1 MFPLKEVKMVD
12 GEFITTNFEQW
23 TEEQV
28 KNIRVSL
35 LHTVY
40 EHLKIP
46 FYKDEQFLIGKLP
59 AEAYLP

>member
-1 MFPLKEVKMVD
+1 MVD